1 MHEPQSPQGGEK
13 LRWVAQPLTKLPSA
27 RIRVLGLHCPGG
39 IPSNGDYGCADGQKE
54 EQFPLNAL
62 GTFRKLLEQIYR
74 RTETTYRI
82 SIGRALKRLLACTP
96 QVFNRLADV
105 IAATIVTRQVAQVII
120 QSLGVHRLQGGSGT
134 LVQ

>member
-1 MHEPQSPQGGEK
+1 MYERQSPQGGEK
-13 LRWVAQPLTKLPSA
+13 LRWVAQPLTKLPRA
-27 RIRVLGLHCPGG
+27 RICGLRFRRWR

-54 EQFPLNAL
+54 KHFPLNAL
-62 GTFRKLLEQIYR
+62 GTFWQLLEQSYR

-82 SIGRALKRLLACTP
+82 SIGRALKRLLAGTP
-96 QVFNRLADV
+96 QVFDRLAEV

-120 QSLGVHRLQGGSGT
+120 QSLGVHQLQGCSGT